1 MSAKRGGSMKEK
13 QLKPKDPKKTFL
25 RLFSY
30 FKYNIVLFFGGIFF
44 IIVGSSAEI
53 GINGMISPVI
63 DALIGDNDSG
73 LFVKYLLIMVALV
86 VISSIFQYI
95 GNLSMAKLAQKTVYK
110 IREDMFSHMEKL
122 PVSYFD
128 KHSHGELMSTFTN
141 DVDMLNQSLEQS
153 ASQILISFVTVVGTF
168 TVMIILSPILTAVV
182 AAMLVVMIYSIRFV
196 SKRSAKN
203 YRMQQAA
210 LGDMNGYTEE
220 MMSGQKVVKVFNYED
235 RAIDTFSKKNE
246 ELRNASTLA
255 STYGVMLMP
264 IMGNLSFVMYAIIS
278 MFGAY
283 LVMINQLSIGNIASF
298 LLYTRTVSRP
308 ITMVSNQLNSL
319 FAALAGAERIFN
331 VLDEKI
337 ETDEG
342 DVTLLKDCTGKKAL
356 CWMVPKGDGDYEKVP
371 LKGFI
376 EFKDVNFGY
385 SPEKRVLNKIILYAK
400 PGQKIAF
407 VGSTGAGKT
416 TVTNLINRFYEI
428 NEGEIL
434 YDGIDIKRINKHDL
448 RSTMSIVLQDVHLF
462 EGTVKENIRYGRLDA
477 TDDEVVEAAKLAN
490 AHYFIKHLPD
500 GYDTVLSSDGQNLSQ
515 GERQLLSIARAAIA
529 DPIIL
534 ILDEATSSV
543 DTRTEKLIA
552 EGMDKL
558 MAGRTTF
565 VIAHRLS
572 TVRNANAIMVI
583 EHGEIIE
590 RGDHDELMSQKGRY
604 YALNAGTAELS

>member
-1 MSAKRGGSMKEK
+1 MKEK

-30 FKYNIVLFFGGIFF
+30 FKYNLVLFFGGIFF

-86 VISSIFQYI
+86 VISSISQYI

-182 AAMLVVMIYSIRFV
+182 AAMLVVMIYSIKFV

-278 MFGAY
+278 MLGAY

-385 SPEKRVLNKIILYAK
+385 SPEKRVLNKINLYAK

>member
-1 MSAKRGGSMKEK
+1 MKEK

-30 FKYNIVLFFGGIFF
+30 FKYNLVLFFGGIFF

-182 AAMLVVMIYSIRFV
+182 AAMLVVMLYSIKFV

-278 MFGAY
+278 MLGAY

>member
-1 MSAKRGGSMKEK
+1 MKEK

-30 FKYNIVLFFGGIFF
+30 FKYNLVLFFGGIFF

-86 VISSIFQYI
+86 VISSISQYI

-182 AAMLVVMIYSIRFV
+182 AAMLVVMLYSIKFV

-278 MFGAY
+278 MLGAY

-572 TVRNANAIMVI
+572 TVRNTNAIMVI